1 MFSLGKPIG
10 RPKRGHRPFANEWNP
25 SGKRG
30 ALSRRRKGVAVTGR
44 KVAWTIGLNAMETQV
59 FPGIELAAEKAERP
73 ESKNAIPTFG
83 RMHVGKK

>member
-1 MFSLGKPIG
+1 
-10 RPKRGHRPFANEWNP
+10 
-25 SGKRG
+25 
-30 ALSRRRKGVAVTGR
+30 
-44 KVAWTIGLNAMETQV
+44 METQV